1 MTTPDPDH
9 PVRLQV
15 SRAELEL
22 LRVALRH
29 LLVSEDD
36 AETIEELKV
45 LIARLA
51 SAAEID
57 AAAGVAAD

>member
-1 MTTPDPDH
+1 MTTYDPGH
-9 PVRLQV
+9 PIELQV

-29 LLVSEDD
+29 LLASEDD
-36 AETIEELKV
+36 KETIEELKV

-51 SAAEID
+51 TAAEI
-57 AAAGVAAD
+57 APA